1 MPVTQGHRMTSALHD
16 FQQFVHWLHDPE
28 RRSPEDVLRLANLA
42 LANFDV
48 IDSSSRQNSKRSTV
62 LAGLARR
69 LLPTTTAAP
78 PPANPAAQVGD
89 WNWCRLR
96 SLAVG
101 PFRGFRDPEAFDL
114 QRRIVMF
121 SGPNGSGKT
130 SLCEALELA
139 MLGSVQEGAL
149 KRITAERYLA
159 NIHEG
164 RYAPPTLVASD
175 QAGQTVPIQAD
186 ADAYRFCFV
195 EKNRIDNFSRIAA
208 KPAGEKT
215 ELIATL
221 FGMDRFND
229 FVGHFN
235 DSMDG
240 QLTLQGLKQRE
251 LTTKRAALI
260 QDGAIIN
267 GEQVALQGFALVE
280 ANYAMAYAP
289 GLTYANLLTMIGTPQ
304 VPGRLQEIDVAL
316 NMPVPPIWGVSS
328 SALLAAYQA
337 ADTADAIVAEAAA
350 ALVNKAGE
358 VSFKS
363 LYTAVLGVQAASPN
377 HCPACGTPLHGDNH
391 ALHDPYAKATS
402 ALNQLRELGEL
413 QAQQAKAVVDRDAAS
428 RSLAVA
434 LSSFAQRVGATPTSD
449 APVQRY
455 VANPHVDYRRAWWK
469 DGYTVDASGKSPA
482 QYAIDWAVEL
492 ERSDDTAR
500 QAAAGRQQLIQERDR
515 LVKARVDAA
524 TFTAHRQTAG
534 EGVAAARA
542 RIAAFDVANEPLIQA
557 VEHEGHEIAR
567 DVRIKAAYDQFL
579 LRLRQYRTELPGTL
593 MVGLNTLAMELY
605 NSFNQR
611 DLEVDKLEALYLPV
625 TADGRIELS
634 FRGVPR
640 RKVDALHVLSEG
652 HVRCLGLAILLAKGL
667 SIRAP
672 VIVFDDAINAIDTEH
687 REGIRETVFQGDRF
701 SDTQIIVTCHSNEFI
716 KDIQNHVPTNQWLAY
731 YFMPHIGNFRPR
743 VVGNQNS
750 LNYLANARAALNLG
764 NSRDAL
770 GSARQALEMLTGRLW
785 KWLAKCDHGVLT
797 VKLAGAGAEPG
808 LRNLCESIR
817 ARLREATTFAHPDK
831 APVSDALGV
840 ILGIP
845 EASFVW
851 MYLNKGT
858 HEEVNRDDFDAAIV
872 ETILQTL
879 EAVDRLRL
887 RPTVAT

>member
-1 MPVTQGHRMTSALHD
+1 MTSALHD
-16 FQQFVHWLHDPE
+16 FQQFIHWLHAPE
-28 RRSPEDVLRLANLA
+28 RRVPEDVLRLANMA
-42 LANFDV
+42 SANFNA
-48 IDSSSRQNSKRSTV
+48 IAASSLQHSQRSTV
-62 LAGLARR
+62 IAGLARR
-69 LLPTTTAAP
+69 LLPTADAAP
-78 PPANPAAQVGD
+78 PPANPAAQVSD
-89 WNWCRLR
+89 WNWR
-96 SLAVG
+96 SLQSLVVG
-101 PFRGFRDPEAFDL
+101 PFRGFRNPEVFDL

-139 MLGSVQEGAL
+139 MLGSVEESAA
-149 KRITAERYLA
+149 KRIAAERYFA

-164 RYAPPTLVASD
+164 RYASPTLTASD
-175 QAGQTVPIQAD
+175 QGGQPVPVTAD
-186 ADAYRFCFV
+186 SDAYRFCFV

-251 LTTKRAALI
+251 LTNKRAALA
-260 QDGAIIN
+260 QDVATIN
-267 GEQVALQGFALVE
+267 GEQVALQGFARVE
-280 ANYAMAYAP
+280 ANYAAAYAH
-289 GLTYANLLTMIGTPQ
+289 GLTYAGLLSMIGTPQ
-304 VPGRLQEIDVAL
+304 VPGRLQEINTAL
-316 NMPVPPIWGVSS
+316 NMPASPIWGVSS

-337 ADTADAIVAEAAA
+337 ADVAEAAVVEAAA

-377 HCPACGTPLHGDNH
+377 HCPACGTPLRGDNH
-391 ALHDPYAKATS
+391 ALHDPYAKAAS

-413 QAQQAKAVVDRDAAS
+413 QALQAKAVGDQDAAS

-434 LSSFAQRVGATPTSD
+434 LSSFAQRVGATSTSE

-455 VANPHVDYRRAWWK
+455 IANPQVDYRKAWWK
-469 DGYTVDASGKSPA
+469 DGYTPDASGKSPA
-482 QYAIDWAVEL
+482 QQVIDWAAGL
-492 ERSDDTAR
+492 ERSDATAR
-500 QAAAGRQQLIQERDR
+500 KAEAVRQQLIQERDR
-515 LVKARVDAA
+515 LVKASVDAA
-524 TFTAHRQTAG
+524 TFAAHRQTAG
-534 EGVAAARA
+534 ERVAAARA
-542 RIAAFDVANEPLIQA
+542 RIAAFDAANATLIQA
-557 VEHEGHEIAR
+557 AEREGQEIAR

-579 LRLRQYRTELPGTL
+579 LRLRQYRAELPGTL
-593 MVGLNTLAMELY
+593 MAGLNTLAMELY

-611 DLEVDKLEALYLPV
+611 DLDADKLQALYLPV
-625 TADGRIELS
+625 TADGRIDLS
-634 FRGVPR
+634 FRGAPR
-640 RKVDALHVLSEG
+640 RRVDALHVLSEG

-687 REGIRETVFQGDRF
+687 REGIRETIFQGDRF
-701 SDTQIIVTCHSNEFI
+701 ADTHIIVTCHSNEFI
-716 KDIQNHVPTNQWLAY
+716 KDIQNHVPTDQWLAY
-731 YFMPHIGNFRPR
+731 YFMPHTGNFHPR
-743 VVGNQNS
+743 VAGNQNS
-750 LNYLANARAALNLG
+750 QNYLASARAALNRG
-764 NSRDAL
+764 NARDAL
-770 GSARQALEMLTGRLW
+770 GSARQALEMLTGRIW
-785 KWLAKCDHGVLT
+785 KWLGRCDQGMLT
-797 VKLAGAGAEPG
+797 VKLAGAGAEPA

-831 APVSDALGV
+831 TPVADALGV

-845 EASFVW
+845 EASLVW
-851 MYLNKGT
+851 LYLNKGT
-858 HEEVNRDDFDAAIV
+858 HEEANREDFDAVVV
-872 ETILQTL
+872 ESVVQTL

-887 RPTVAT
+887 RPTVAA